1 MNYSNQGDSG
11 FYYDDVEIEAYA
23 SKIKDS
29 WEYYDY
35 YPSQIGLDDI
45 LEEEIED
52 EGDYSWW

>member
-29 WEYYDY
+29 WEYYVY